1 MVLNLGYGKRMLM
14 NKITSLAIVA
24 FILFI
29 YILLFS
35 LATNMLIMSSIIYV
49 TMVFFQL
56 LLTVLFESPTLAF
69 FSSFIVVLGIDV
81 FKRYILLLA
90 SILGSPELY
99 YLVFAVDSLVRNVTT
114 YLVILATYVT
124 LYYSWTFIAKKG
136 DYLVEKVRE
145 KEFMKPK
152 INVKYVTLALF
163 VSLAIMIIRPM
174 TLLDETIYLIGVLVS
189 IFIAGASKY
198 GVLTIP
204 ILSWIVIP
212 LFLTLIKEEAVVT
225 RFKRPLPREGIVLG
239 KVAATLTYGKPVNEW
254 LKDKITAK
262 SPSWYWRKLSGNY
275 TYNPHHQVNY
285 HILITG
291 TSGTGKSSLAKK
303 LVKELYYKW
312 NIPSLILDPHNEYV
326 GLIREIGG
334 VVVNASEISVNPLEL
349 DGASPRERAVQVADT
364 LQRVFRLGNL
374 QRALLEDLIEEAY
387 AEEGIL
393 LDDEETWNNSPPT
406 FQTLLKVVEKKIEY
420 AKSSVER
427 SRYESLKPY
436 LRMLASTIFRNTTIV
451 FNKLLSKPSV
461 IAMAKLP
468 GDHVKSILSETILR
482 KIAYKMYLTGKKG
495 ILSNYVVI
503 DEAHR
508 LYRRS
513 VEPSLVAKLMMESR
527 KFGIGFIIIT
537 QQPLDVDESIIANAA
552 TKISFKIT
560 EPENLDYI
568 AKAFAGFVTDN
579 RYDIVRKA
587 MYYLPNYYAIIKDS
601 ILSDPVIVKIDV
613 VHDEQGF

>member
-1 MVLNLGYGKRMLM
+1 MLNLGYGKRMLM
-14 NKITSLAIVA
+14 KKITSFTIVA
-24 FILFI
+24 FILST
-29 YILLFS
+29 YVLLFS
-35 LATNMLIMSSIIYV
+35 LATNALIMSPMIYV
-49 TMVFFQL
+49 VIVFFQL
-56 LLTVLFESPTLAF
+56 LLTVLFESPTLALI
-69 FSSFIVVLGIDV
+69 SSFMVVLGINV
-81 FKRYILLLA
+81 FKRYVLLLA
-90 SILGSPELY
+90 SILGSFELY
-99 YLVFAVDSLVRNVTT
+99 YLVFAIDSLVKNVST
-114 YLVILATYVT
+114 YLVVLATYVT
-124 LYYSWTFIAKKG
+124 LYYSWTFIAKRG
-136 DYLVEKVRE
+136 DYLIEKIRE
-145 KEFMKPK
+145 KEFKKPN
-152 INVKYVTLALF
+152 INVKYATLALF
-163 VSLAIMIIRPM
+163 VSLAIMLIRPM

-189 IFIAGASKY
+189 IFAIGTGKHS
-198 GVLTIP
+198 VLTIP
-204 ILSWIVIP
+204 ILSWIAMP
-212 LFLTLIKEEAVVT
+212 LFLTLKEETATV
-225 RFKRPLPREGIVLG
+225 RLKRPLLREGVVLG
-239 KVAATLTYGKPVNEW
+239 KIAATLTYGQPVNEW

-275 TYNPHHQVNY
+275 TFNPYHQVNY

-326 GLIREIGG
+326 DLIRELGG
-334 VVVNASEISVNPLEL
+334 IVVDASEISVNPLEL

-364 LQRVFRLGNL
+364 LQRAFRLGNL

-387 AEEGIL
+387 AEKGIL
-393 LDDEETWNNSPPT
+393 LDDKETWNNSPPT

-420 AKSSVER
+420 AESSAER

-436 LRMLASTIFRNTTIV
+436 LRTLASTIFKNTTIE
-451 FNKLLSKPSV
+451 FSKILSKPSV

-468 GDHVKSILSETILR
+468 GDYVKSILSETILR
-482 KIAYKMYLTGKKG
+482 KIAHKMYLTGKKR
-495 ILSNYVVI
+495 ILNNYIVI

-537 QQPLDVDESIIANAA
+537 QQPLDIDESIIANAA
-552 TKISFKIT
+552 TKISFKIA

-579 RYDIVRKA
+579 RYDMVRKA
-587 MYYLPNYYAIIKDS
+587 IYYLPNYYAIIKDS
-601 ILSDPVIVKIDV
+601 TLSEPVIVKTDIANV
-613 VHDEQGF
+613 EQGF